1 MQVKAGSGNA
11 TQSDN
16 DDKGSGRHICYGHCD
31 NSLLERGMRRFRKI
45 LYVHEENSPIALET
59 LQLALKIAEKNA
71 GRVNLVTVLE
81 PPSVT
86 FASNIS
92 LLLQSGWLKEAREQL
107 QQLGLTADP
116 QGKLNT
122 KVIEGRPHI
131 QVVREV
137 LKEAYDLVIKP
148 VGPSGFMDRLL
159 GRLDMRLLRNCPCP
173 VWLSKGEA
181 YGAFD
186 NVLAAVDADGDI
198 FLEDHPDELRTKN
211 ALNRQILEMAFT
223 LCEANNAR
231 LHVGHAWYPPFLS
244 PYSRARA
251 NLPQKEIDA
260 YFNTVKRTH
269 TGWLKLLMEEAAGW
283 VGTDI
288 AESVK
293 TKLHLPRGEPAA
305 EIPKLISDVQ
315 ADLVIMGTVVRTGIS
330 GLVMGNT
337 AESILDRVT
346 CSVLAVKPE
355 GFVSSVTLDE

>member
-1 MQVKAGSGNA
+1 
-11 TQSDN
+11 
-16 DDKGSGRHICYGHCD
+16 
-31 NSLLERGMRRFRKI
+31 MRRFRKI

-260 YFNTVKRTH
+260 YFDTVKRTH